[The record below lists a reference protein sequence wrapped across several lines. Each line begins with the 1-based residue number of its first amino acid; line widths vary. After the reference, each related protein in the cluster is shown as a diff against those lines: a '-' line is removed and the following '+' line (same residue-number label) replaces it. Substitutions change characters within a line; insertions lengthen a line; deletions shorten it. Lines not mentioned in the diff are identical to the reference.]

1 MKNAVIIITA
11 LMGMFLAGCGYHSPG
26 TADKWVG
33 AGGRTLRVEL
43 FDNRTSEPYLDTILA
58 DEITAQF
65 ARSRLVEVTE
75 MRDAADLLVTG
86 TITSFSSSALAY
98 NPKDNI
104 SEYRAQLKANAKL
117 LRRSDNAILWQG
129 NLSRSETYSSRDDK
143 SLQRTS
149 ESLAARVAARR
160 MAEDLMARL
169 LEDF

>member
-1 MKNAVIIITA
+1 MNKFALIIC
-11 LMGMFLAGCGYHSPG
+11 LLVGMSLAGCGYHAPG
-26 TADKWVG
+26 TEDKWVG
-33 AGGRTLRVEL
+33 EGGRTLRVEL
-43 FDNRTSEPYLDTILA
+43 FENHTSEPYLDTILA

-65 ARSRLVEVTE
+65 ARSRLVEMTE
-75 MRDAADLLVTG
+75 QRDAADLLVTG
-86 TITSFSSSALAY
+86 TIMSFSSLALAY

-104 SEYRAQLKANAKL
+104 SEYRAQLTANAKL
-117 LRRSDNAILWQG
+117 LRRSDNTVLWQG

-160 MAEDLMARL
+160 MAEDFMARL